1 MKSRGLISLFVLG
14 SMWIGNAAF
23 AADDAVKQ
31 RYSEYCSVCH
41 GDRGDGRSHAQQG
54 LVPPPR
60 DFTEQTFV
68 STVTRDRIIAAVT
81 NGVPGT
87 AMIAWTTELND
98 AEIGELAD
106 YVLDEFVRGPKN
118 TPVAA
123 PVPDEF
129 AQIYQESC
137 SVCHG
142 DDGAGAK
149 WGQES
154 LAAKPRDFTSTV
166 SRTELTRERMIISVA
181 NGRPGTP
188 MPGFASQLSPQQVEG
203 IVDYV
208 RARFMNSVVAA
219 DTKRAIE
226 SNADGDYHDQSFPN
240 ALNGHFERGRALYF
254 VNCIECHGAAGDGN
268 GPRAYF
274 IFPKPRNFKDPAT
287 QQILNRP
294 RLYSGI
300 ADGVIGKE
308 MPAWSKVFGDQDIAD
323 VAEFVY
329 REFITADPAE

>member
-1 MKSRGLISLFVLG
+1 MKSRALISIFVLG

-226 SNADGDYHDQSFPN
+226 SNADGDYQGRLSRTPTGTTTTSHFRTPS
-240 ALNGHFERGRALYF
+240 AATSNGAARCISSIASSAMAPLVTAMGRALILF
-254 VNCIECHGAAGDGN
+254 
-268 GPRAYF
+268 
-274 IFPKPRNFKDPAT
+274 FPSHEISR
-287 QQILNRP
+287 ILPPSR
-294 RLYSGI
+294 
-300 ADGVIGKE
+300 
-308 MPAWSKVFGDQDIAD
+308 F
-323 VAEFVY
+323 
-329 REFITADPAE
+329 